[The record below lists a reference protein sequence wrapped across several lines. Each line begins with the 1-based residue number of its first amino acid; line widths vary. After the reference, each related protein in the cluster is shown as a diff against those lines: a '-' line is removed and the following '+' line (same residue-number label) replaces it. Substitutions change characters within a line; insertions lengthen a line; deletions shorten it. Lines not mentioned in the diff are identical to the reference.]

1 MYNLYIVESFF
12 LLVGDVEQRVTGWV
26 VAEVKHVG
34 VQTHV
39 PIDFIALGIVDKRIR
54 VGETELSFVAVLGF
68 DVAVVEVVHQELREV
83 KNGKPNKDLVI
94 QHDCGLQAVSCSQM
108 LTRWKFG
115 LAANFFVFHLL
126 FGVDH

>member
-1 MYNLYIVESFF
+1 MYNLYIVESFY
-12 LLVGDVEQRVTGWV
+12 LLVGDVEQRVIGWV

-34 VQTHV
+34 VQAHV
-39 PIDFIALGIVDKRIR
+39 SVDVIALEIVEKRIR
-54 VGETELSFVAVLGF
+54 VSKAELSIVAVLGF
-68 DVAVVEVVHQELREV
+68 DVAVVEVVHQELRED
-83 KNGKPNKDLVI
+83 KNGKPNKDWVI

-126 FGVDH
+126 YGVDH